1 MAYRSSPGVAAG
13 RDGAGRIRR
22 WPADRLQRVT
32 DDEPDAVPIQEI
44 LDRIPG
50 ARARTREGLDQARR
64 GEGVP
69 LDALAD
75 APPDE
80 HAR

>member
-1 MAYRSSPGVAAG
+1 MGPGG
-13 RDGAGRIRR
+13 IRR
-22 WPADRLQRVT
+22 WPGGRLQRVT
-32 DDEPDAVPIQEI
+32 DDEHDAVPIQEI
-44 LDRIPG
+44 LDRIPR

-69 LDALAD
+69 LDGLAD

-80 HAR
+80 PGEPAR